1 MKKWILCYWCHP
13 TGLMSPLAN
22 LNKHF
27 STTSHYSLKEHQ
39 LLASVMG
46 PVLHPAVMETESP
59 RASAAAPAFPCEN
72 HTIHL
77 LIQPLA
83 EEYSLMFT
91 DVECTHYIS
100 HNPIS
105 KHVFHPHYINPEPIN
120 KQIEHSHSLLRY
132 PLQKE
137 SYCTRIQHRVGL
149 WHYEE
154 ASGLV
159 IIVKWEV
166 I

>member
-1 MKKWILCYWCHP
+1 MKKWILCCWCHP

-27 STTSHYSLKEHQ
+27 STPSHYSLKEHQ

-46 PVLHPAVMETESP
+46 PELHPAVLEPESP
-59 RASAAAPAFPCEN
+59 CASAAAPSFPCGN
-72 HTIHL
+72 HTIQL

-137 SYCTRIQHRVGL
+137 SYCTRVQHRAGL

-154 ASGLV
+154 ATALV
-159 IIVKWEV
+159 IIV
-166 I
+166 

>member
-1 MKKWILCYWCHP
+1 
-13 TGLMSPLAN
+13 
-22 LNKHF
+22 
-27 STTSHYSLKEHQ
+27 
-39 LLASVMG
+39 
-46 PVLHPAVMETESP
+46 
-59 RASAAAPAFPCEN
+59 
-72 HTIHL
+72 
-77 LIQPLA
+77 
-83 EEYSLMFT
+83 MFT

-137 SYCTRIQHRVGL
+137 SYCTRIQRRL

-154 ASGLV
+154 ASGVV
-159 IIVKWEV
+159 IIVNGRVFKGK
-166 I
+166 IGI